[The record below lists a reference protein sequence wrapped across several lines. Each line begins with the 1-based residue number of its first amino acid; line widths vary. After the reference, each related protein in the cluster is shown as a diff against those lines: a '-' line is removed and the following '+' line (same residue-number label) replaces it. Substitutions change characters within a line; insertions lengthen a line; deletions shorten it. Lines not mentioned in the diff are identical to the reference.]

1 MAEVAAVDW
10 GIMAILAIS
19 ALISLV
25 RGFVKEAMSLVIWL
39 VAFAVAMNFKEP
51 AAELL
56 VNFISLASLR
66 QLAAWGMLFVGTLLL
81 GGMVNFLLGKLVSST
96 GLSGTDRMLGLI
108 FGVFRGLLIVLALV
122 IILPKAL
129 PVEQDPWW
137 QASALIP
144 VFQSFADW
152 GVETAAAVKDFIM
165 GWV

>member
-1 MAEVAAVDW
+1 MAEVAAADW
-10 GIMAILAIS
+10 GIVAILAIS

-39 VAFAVAMNFKEP
+39 AAFIVAMNFKEP
-51 AAELL
+51 VAELL

-66 QLAAWGMLFVGTLLL
+66 QLAAWVMLFFGTLML

-108 FGVFRGLLIVLALV
+108 FGVCRGLLIVLALI

-137 QASALIP
+137 QASVLIP

-152 GVETAAAVKDFIM
+152 GTETATAVKDFIM